1 MNEGTSHVLCDDL
14 NGGGG
19 GEEKKDEDKCEPE
32 PVPRF
37 AEMHA
42 AFQTVKSFSY
52 LYNTG
57 NHNENI
63 LNMERKAI
71 IHYFNFLLFSHVFDT
86 FNAFHNHHFSVFIY
100 FFPSPFTS
108 DGHRF
113 CSKPNFS

>member
-32 PVPRF
+32 SVPRF
-37 AEMHA
+37 AKMHA

-57 NHNENI
+57 NHNEENI
-63 LNMERKAI
+63 LNMESKAI

-86 FNAFHNHHFSVFIY
+86 FNAFPQPSFLRVY
-100 FFPSPFTS
+100 LFFPLSL
-108 DGHRF
+108 H
-113 CSKPNFS
+113 K